1 VERSVWVGDA
11 QFLKFTLKI
20 CKFLNYL
27 SPQNNF
33 FVPLKKISLYFD
45 PSFIGLFL
53 FQFDC
58 LRVKNIPV
66 LPFISNQIPK
76 LGFFFSLRLKLCHIT
91 SSQACMLP
99 TPARLQLMLTHHTL
113 FSVFIPIV
121 FGNITLQNT
130 KFKIFISI
138 LLLSLSLSLPSS
150 VVYYNETTKLI
161 ALQRSSSAAR
171 STRTSMVKGKLDPSF
186 RCFKHLVVFFFK
198 SAKK

>member
-45 PSFIGLFL
+45 PSFIIED
-53 FQFDC
+53 Q
-58 LRVKNIPV
+58 NIPV